1 MKKEITKDQIRLACY
16 EILGTRRS
24 EEDRNKIVK
33 LENFSIF
40 GERRLKEDLLDNLKK
55 KLVFVLNAFPEV
67 NYDFLYDDI
76 CYHAY
81 NLRIIDYN
89 NADKRYYSIIIEAA
103 EYKEN
108 YKEQLRII
116 HDYSNGYSDEDVT
129 YRFVKGYLAQKE
141 EGEGYDFVEEKII
154 GEWTEIE
161 GRMSTCCLPGDRYFN
176 LKLEYLIS
184 LMTEGFVKKVWEYY
198 IKGLADLGD
207 RRPWSIYKDDKCI
220 YNFPWMLSS
229 DGWPYNIHKFNM
241 MEYLRQVIIPNPNI
255 PESLKKSIRDA
266 KSICGPDVVIRPYNK
281 IAKELWNAPD
291 RKVIFSSFWNDGITT
306 QRHYRK
312 DGVSSFYYNNG
323 KQKEESYSD
332 REKTFEDYYPKFSEY
347 DLLDLLNDNP
357 ANDYIKILTGG
368 FVYSIGYNRSIKIE
382 IDKDDFENFVNSG
395 KIKYAKREDGSLSNR
410 IPQEYA
416 EEITKF
422 WYDYLGKDQFTYLK
436 KRGCFF

>member
-103 EYKEN
+103 GYKEN

-116 HDYSNGYSDEDVT
+116 HDYSKGYSDEDLT

-141 EGEGYDFVEEKII
+141 EGEGYDFVEEKVI
-154 GEWTEIE
+154 GEWTEVE
-161 GRMSTCCLPGDRYFN
+161 GRMSTCCYPGEKYFN
-176 LKLEYLIS
+176 IKLAYLVS
-184 LMTEGFVKKVWEYY
+184 LMREGFVKKVWEYY
-198 IKGLADLGD
+198 VKSLADLGD
-207 RRPWSIYKDDKCI
+207 RRPWSIYKDEKCI

-241 MEYLRQVIIPNPNI
+241 MEYIRQVIIPNPNI
-255 PESLKKSIRDA
+255 PESLKKEILDA
-266 KSICGPDVVIRPYNK
+266 KSICGPKVEIHPSEKLAR
-281 IAKELWNAPD
+281 ELWNAPD
-291 RKVIFSSFWNDGITT
+291 RKVTFSSFWDDGITD
-306 QRHYRK
+306 QRRYKETGTR
-312 DGVSSFYYNNG
+312 SFYYNNG
-323 KQKEESYSD
+323 KEKDSD
-332 REKTFEDYYPKFSEY
+332 FSTKNTKFEDYYPDFNES
-347 DLLDLLNDNP
+347 DCVNLVTSNP
-357 ANDYIKILTGG
+357 ANDYIEITTGG
-368 FVYSIGYNRSIKIE
+368 FTYQIGYKRHIDIE
-382 IDKDDFENFVNSG
+382 IDKEDFEKFVNSG
-395 KIKYAKREDGSLSNR
+395 KIKYMKREDGSLSNR
-410 IPQEYA
+410 IPQVHA

-422 WYDYLGKDQFTYLK
+422 WYDYLGKDRFITLK
-436 KRGCFF
+436 KRGCLF